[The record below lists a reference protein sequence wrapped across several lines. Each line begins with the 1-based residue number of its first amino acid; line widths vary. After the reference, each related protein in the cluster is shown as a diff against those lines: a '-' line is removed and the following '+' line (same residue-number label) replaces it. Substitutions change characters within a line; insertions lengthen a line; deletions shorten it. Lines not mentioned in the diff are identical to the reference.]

1 MATIDWALVCSAA
14 FFDQQQRL
22 CMIGIAREFP
32 VPQLPI
38 VVRQVMLVARLRDL
52 SLVDE
57 IVVTVAVVTPSGL
70 VNAPVAQNSMV
81 VERAGEFVLV
91 TMRDVPLA
99 EEGAYSF
106 QVALRGQPAVTV
118 DIPVLTTSNTAL
130 ADVH

>member
-22 CMIGIAREFP
+22 CLIGIAHEFP
-32 VPQLPI
+32 VPEVPI
-38 VVRQVMLVARLRDL
+38 VVRQVMLVARVRDVRL
-52 SLVDE
+52 AKE
-57 IVVTVAVVTPSGL
+57 ITVTVAMITPSGL
-70 VNAPVAQNSMV
+70 VNAPIAQNSML
-81 VERAGEFVLV
+81 VEMAGEFVIV

-106 QVALRGQPAVTV
+106 QVGLRGEPPVTV
-118 DIPVLTTSNTAL
+118 SVPVLAVRNTAG

>member
-1 MATIDWALVCSAA
+1 MATIDWALVCNAA

-22 CMIGIAREFP
+22 CMIGIAQEFP

-38 VVRQVMLVARLRDL
+38 VVRQVMMVARLRDVRL
-52 SLVDE
+52 ADE
-57 IVVTVAVVTPSGL
+57 MVVTVAVITPSGL
-70 VNAPVAQNSMV
+70 VNAPIAANSMI
-81 VERAGEFVLV
+81 VELAGEFVIV

-106 QVALRGQPAVTV
+106 QLGLRGEPPVTV
-118 DIPVLTTSNTAL
+118 SIPVLAARETAG